1 MAMRPLRTRTG
12 WLLGAAF
19 ASAFTSVAGAKPIYV
34 RSIGPNSCGEWEQHS
49 QVGRGDV
56 SVALTPETLANALM
70 LNWVLAFLS
79 GYASAPG
86 RPNLLDGVEPAT
98 VASWLDYYCADHP
111 SDGISKAAVK
121 LRDELL
127 RRPGLRPGP

>member
-1 MAMRPLRTRTG
+1 MRSLRIRTG
-12 WLLGAAF
+12 WLLGAALG
-19 ASAFTSVAGAKPIYV
+19 SAFTTLARAEPIYV

-86 RPNLLDGVEPAT
+86 RPNLLNDVEPAA
-98 VASWLDYYCADHP
+98 VATWLDYYCADHP
-111 SDGISKAAVK
+111 SDGISKAAIK

-127 RRPGLRPGP
+127 RRPGLKPGP